1 MCPALGG
8 DRVKIM
14 GYLHSIR
21 EKDWAFEV
29 EVLLVSVGYR
39 AMTSQQHY
47 GLSSGNGDIES
58 SRNQFYFCVL
68 TCYT

>member
-14 GYLHSIR
+14 EYLHSIR

-29 EVLLVSVGYR
+29 EVLQVSVGYR
-39 AMTSQQHY
+39 AMTSQHY
-47 GLSSGNGDIES
+47 GLSSGNRDIES
-58 SRNQFYFCVL
+58 SRNQFYFGFS
-68 TCYT
+68 TCHT